1 MFPGGDDFDSLI
13 VRWLI
18 AQHVANGGKDPSN
31 DPYLMSRL
39 TEIAESAKMEL
50 SYQTST
56 KIAVPLLDGEKS
68 LEIELTRRKF
78 ESLAAKLIAR
88 MLKPVREAAIMSG
101 INLVGES
108 GQAGMR
114 DDDEGSDDEDEGS
127 EMSPAAMRRAQLQG
141 RRAAKEKRKQRG
153 TVMKE
158 MRRLQKEYA
167 DPSIST
173 FPGGRVLDDVILVG
187 GATRMP
193 CVQRLLRT
201 VTGIEPKSSINPD
214 EAVSLGAAVLAGIM
228 DGDIKNM
235 EVMSAWQAAMYKA
248 FYEQQL
254 EQEKGNKTK
263 LGTEKVVKASKIEVQ
278 DAEDGIRVMEP
289 KVIPEES
296 LSKKS
301 SLLRTLLRKRKNVPR

>member
-1 MFPGGDDFDSLI
+1 
-13 VRWLI
+13 
-18 AQHVANGGKDPSN
+18 
-31 DPYLMSRL
+31 
-39 TEIAESAKMEL
+39 
-50 SYQTST
+50 
-56 KIAVPLLDGEKS
+56 
-68 LEIELTRRKF
+68 
-78 ESLAAKLIAR
+78 
-88 MLKPVREAAIMSG
+88 
-101 INLVGES
+101 
-108 GQAGMR
+108 
-114 DDDEGSDDEDEGS
+114 
-127 EMSPAAMRRAQLQG
+127 
-141 RRAAKEKRKQRG
+141 
-153 TVMKE
+153 
-158 MRRLQKEYA
+158 
-167 DPSIST
+167 
-173 FPGGRVLDDVILVG
+173 
-187 GATRMP
+187 MP